1 LCGRVN
7 AQPNQDVTV
16 VISCF
21 NYGRFLPEAV
31 RSAKDQDGGP
41 THIIVIDDGSTDD
54 VTGRVLDD
62 LESDPELVVVRQPNA
77 GASAA
82 RNTGLQLVNTPFC
95 LVLDADDVLA
105 LDAISRLRAALEQ
118 TPSAG
123 YAYGHIEFFGNASGI
138 MRFPPFDP
146 WRLLFRHIVGPTA
159 LMRREVVDATG
170 GYDIDFPHYED
181 WEIWLHALKEGWSG
195 VQVDFSSLHQRK
207 HGPSKFAGD
216 RADYRTSFA
225 RIRRKHGRLYEHL
238 DEVARSSR
246 LSRRERRLYR
256 YVWGLRP
263 WPEQLETAAYSL
275 VWRGRAQSG
284 PQDTTTIAR

>member
-1 LCGRVN
+1 VN
-7 AQPNQDVTV
+7 AQRNQDVTV

-21 NYGRFLPEAV
+21 NYGGFLPEAV
-31 RSAKDQDGGP
+31 QSAKDQDGGP
-41 THIIVIDDGSTDD
+41 TRVIVVDDGSTDA
-54 VTGRVLDD
+54 VTGQVLAD
-62 LESDPELVVVRQPNA
+62 LESDPGLAVVRQSNA

-82 RNTGLQLVNTPFC
+82 RNTGLRLVDTPYC

-105 LDAISRLRAALEQ
+105 PDGIARLRAALEA
-118 TPSAG
+118 TPRAG
-123 YAYGHIEFFGNASGI
+123 YAYGHIEFFGNASGV

-170 GYDIDFPHYED
+170 GYDTDFPHYED
-181 WEIWLHALKEGWSG
+181 WEIWLHALAAGWPG
-195 VQVDFSSLHQRK
+195 VQVDFSCLLQRK

-216 RADYRTSFA
+216 RADYRRSFA
-225 RIRRKHGRLYEHL
+225 RLRRKHRRLYGRL

-246 LSRRERRLYR
+246 LSRRERLLYR

-263 WPEQLETAAYSL
+263 WPERLETAVYSL
-275 VWRGRAQSG
+275 VWRGRDEAAG
-284 PQDTTTIAR
+284 LQDTTTIAR

>member
-1 LCGRVN
+1 MTARR
-7 AQPNQDVTV
+7 NQDVTV

-21 NYGRFLPEAV
+21 NYGRFVAEAV
-31 RSAKDQDGGP
+31 RSAKNQHGGP
-41 THIIVIDDGSTDD
+41 TQVILVDDGSTDE
-54 VTGRVLDD
+54 VTRSVLRD
-62 LESDPELVVVRQPNA
+62 LESDPKLLVVRQSNA

-82 RNTGLQLVNTPFC
+82 RNTGLQLVNTPYC

-118 TPSAG
+118 TPRAG
-123 YAYGHIEFFGNASGI
+123 YAYGHIEFFGNASGV

-181 WEIWLHALKEGWSG
+181 WEIWLHALAEGWSG

-225 RIRRKHGRLYEHL
+225 RIRRKHRRLYANL
-238 DEVARSSR
+238 DDVARSSR
-246 LSRRERRLYR
+246 LSRRERLLYR

-263 WPEQLETAAYSL
+263 WPERLETAVYSL
-275 VWRGRAQSG
+275 VWRSGAQTG
-284 PQDTTTIAR
+284 PQDTTTIVR